1 LSRFVLFVIFAA
13 QLKTSMTTKA
23 NAPAATSGAGL
34 RGVAAATSSIS
45 DVNGDK
51 GELIYQ
57 GFNIHDLAEHSTFE
71 EVIFLLWNKRLPTS
85 SELSTLEQ
93 SLRSSYALPQEI
105 DDLMKQFPR
114 DADPIDVLRTAVSA
128 LEFFDSTARDLSR
141 EASLKT
147 AIRLTAQF
155 GTLVA
160 ANDRIRR
167 GLDPVTPQGS
177 LNIAAN
183 FLYMLRG
190 EAPSERD
197 ARIFDVCMI
206 LHADHELNASTFTA
220 RVVAGTLADMY
231 ACVTAAIGALSGPLH
246 GGANT
251 AVMKT
256 LLEIGSVENTESFIK
271 KALVEKRKIM
281 GFGHAVY
288 KTEDPRATHLRKF
301 SKEAGEAAG
310 DTKWY
315 EMSRKVEEVMMS
327 EKGLYPNVDFFS
339 ASTYYMMGIPLDL
352 YTPIFAVSRISGW
365 TGHILEQYADNKL
378 IRPRAEYIG
387 QRDVPYVPID
397 QR

>member
-1 LSRFVLFVIFAA
+1 
-13 QLKTSMTTKA
+13 MTNKA
-23 NAPAATSGAGL
+23 NAPAATSAAGL
-34 RGVAAATSSIS
+34 RGVAAASSSIS
-45 DVNGDK
+45 DVNGEK

-57 GFNIHDLAEHSTFE
+57 GFNIHDLAKHSTFE
-71 EVIFLLWNKRLPTS
+71 ETVYLLWNQRLPS
-85 SELSTLEQ
+85 AAELAAFEQ
-93 SLRSSYALPQEI
+93 SLRSAYQLPHEI
-105 DDLMKQFPR
+105 VDLIKRFPR
-114 DADPIDVLRTAVSA
+114 EADPMDVLRTAVSA
-128 LEFFDSTARDLSR
+128 MEFYDTSARDLSR
-141 EASLKT
+141 EASLQT
-147 AIRLTAQF
+147 ATRLTGQF
-155 GTLVA
+155 GTIVA
-160 ANDRIRR
+160 AIDRIRR
-167 GLDPVTPQGS
+167 GLDPVEPLNS
-177 LNIAAN
+177 LGIAAN

-197 ARIFDVCMI
+197 ARIFDICLI

-251 AVMKT
+251 NVMKT
-256 LLEIGSVENTESFIK
+256 LLEIGELENTEAFIK
-271 KALVEKRKIM
+271 KALTEKRKIM

-288 KTEDPRATHLRKF
+288 KTEDPRATHLREF
-301 SKEAGEAAG
+301 SKETGEAAG
-310 DTKWY
+310 DSKWY
-315 EMSRKVEEVMMS
+315 EMSRKLEAVMMS

-365 TGHILEQYADNKL
+365 TGHILEQYRDNKL

-387 QRDVPYVPID
+387 QRDLPYVPID